1 MKIMIRTD
9 RKNAGAL
16 GIIGMVLGLIV
27 GGYML
32 AQTFG
37 VLGTA
42 GNKNDVNQV
51 NQQIGLV
58 MQDNA
63 ANVKAGQEAVLNQD
77 SVLRQLSTT
86 PYSNKVIAL
95 KKDVKAIYEDT
106 ATHTFYFVSDDLS
119 GSDLANVVDNANNG
133 ESIKE
138 SYLVLETN
146 ANAGGDSEPY
156 GVILSGGDQG
166 FVGNTRDADA
176 AGFTYRDIYF
186 LLPISK
192 ETEMLKVQD
201 ANTTTITKI
210 YKDVSVKNDVMTNKA
225 IVVKMNPYVK

>member
-1 MKIMIRTD
+1 MIRTN

-63 ANVKAGQEAVLNQD
+63 ANVKAGQEAVVNQD
-77 SVLRQLSTT
+77 SVLRQLETT

-95 KKDVKAIYEDT
+95 KKGVNAIYET
-106 ATHTFYFVSDDLS
+106 WGTIYFVSDNLN
-119 GSDLANVVDNANNG
+119 GSDLANVVDNEDG
-133 ESIKE
+133 KDIKG

-156 GVILSGGDQG
+156 GVILNSDAGDQG

-176 AGFTYRDIYF
+176 AGFTYRGIYF
-186 LLPISK
+186 LLPTTK

-210 YKDVSVKNDVMTNKA
+210 YKDVNVKNDTVTNKA